1 MKPSANFV
9 FSVLIT
15 GAVALLSAC
24 NTQSIRSSGMPS
36 PGATTGSAGIPG
48 PTPMPGSTSSGS
60 GTGRPPIGT
69 GQSLPTGTGA
79 DPRSGSASSSAGRP
93 GTTSSAGAATAHGT
107 TDRTGTAGTDARDE
121 GESDTAGKSDDEILA
136 EALEALSAG
145 NAGGQDS
152 QSEGE
157 EDGETTGAE
166 ITGNGDGTQGQ
177 TQGASGPSG
186 SADRSAGT
194 NNPGNRNA
202 ADGRLATGLAE
213 FDDMIRGKH
222 QETAAQANTEGA
234 GPRRSSAGA
243 VDDEGLQTV
252 MLDRDPPPTPDGSE
266 QGAGGSDMARAKP
279 AAVTPEYE
287 IPDDVGNG
295 QDDDI
300 IAKQLREAAMKE
312 KDPELRA
319 KLWEEYRKY
328 KKDLQART

>member
-1 MKPSANFV
+1 MKPSANFL

-15 GAVALLSAC
+15 GAVTLLSAC
-24 NTQSIRSSGMPS
+24 NTQSSIRSSGMPS
-36 PGATTGSAGIPG
+36 PSTSAGSSGIPG
-48 PTPMPGSTSSGS
+48 PMPMPGSTSSGS
-60 GTGRPPIGT
+60 GTGRQPIGT

-79 DPRSGSASSSAGRP
+79 DPRSGSASSSGGRP
-93 GTTSSAGAATAHGT
+93 GSTSSAGAATAHGT
-107 TDRTGTAGTDARDE
+107 TDRNGTAGTDTHGE
-121 GESDTAGKSDDEILA
+121 GESDAAGKSDDEILA

-145 NAGGQDS
+145 KAGSQDS
-152 QSEGE
+152 ESEGE
-157 EDGETTGAE
+157 KDG
-166 ITGNGDGTQGQ
+166 GTQGQ
-177 TQGASGPSG
+177 TQGESGPSG
-186 SADRSAGT
+186 SGDRST
-194 NNPGNRNA
+194 SMNNSGNRNA
-202 ADGRLATGLAE
+202 ADGRLAAGLAE

-222 QETAAQANTEGA
+222 QETAAQANAEGA

-243 VDDEGLQTV
+243 EDDEGLQTA